1 MNSLALIGLCVLG
14 AFEVT
19 VSPDQPLPYSYTD
32 DPLIVELR
40 SDQEGTANVHITATP
55 TGTHEPVEA
64 TFEALTLGPQLNRW
78 YALKEIGSVRGP
90 WTLSIQITMDGV
102 EENLTDTA
110 YRIDRPHDTFQHAL
124 YAYGDAFD
132 RNTLLALRSVALD
145 TIQLPLS
152 HPDLKTTLD
161 TLRALEMKAILLVS
175 RRNEDGDQIQAIA
188 GEYCD
193 VLAGWQVSFSR
204 FQNTHPAFTATLET
218 LRGLACQRPVHVRIS
233 DTSLTESDRAMLASA
248 QRLVVEYDA
257 DSYVPLREA
266 LAAQGMSVL
275 PIDTV
280 IPADTINQPDTFLPQ
295 LFEANA
301 RGAEAAA
308 FPVELVYADGAL
320 QPGLSRLNTMAQRV
334 APGAYAGR
342 IPQPGTTR
350 LQVFSVG
357 DHWRAT
363 TWRTDDSSTIELPYS
378 PAHPFSLMDEWGN
391 GIKSEP
397 GEKTWTHPLSTNFL
411 YITGLG
417 GPVLRTALIN
427 RARLEA
433 KRALDDDALA
443 PAWNDTLRATLTTI
457 ANDPADISSRVQFF
471 SLLRA
476 FPEIEERWH
485 AGLLTRPVATEALA
499 RAATL
504 ARTLCRLESALG
516 ASFLEPLQDTL
527 ARCEAFQSAYLT
539 GATTTPLARQRGDWI
554 VSEVRRLMD
563 EAEALGNFDRRI
575 EADAVAA
582 LAEWR
587 ARALEHAVK
596 AGPLSNQL
604 TLPTAQVEEKETEEE
619 APKKTTRKK
628 K

>member
-1 MNSLALIGLCVLG
+1 MNSLALIGLCLLG
-14 AFEVT
+14 AIEVT

-32 DPLIVELR
+32 DPLIVEVR
-40 SDQEGTANVHITATP
+40 SEQQGTADIHITATP
-55 TGTHEPVEA
+55 TGPHEPVEA
-64 TFEALTLGPQLNRW
+64 RFEGLPMGPQLNRW
-78 YALKEIGSVRGP
+78 CALKEIGSLRGP
-90 WTLSIQITMDGV
+90 WTLSIQVTMNGT
-102 EENLTDTA
+102 EETLTDIA
-110 YRIDRPHDTFQHAL
+110 YRIDRPHDTFRHPL
-124 YAYGDAFD
+124 HAYGDAFD
-132 RNTLLALRSVALD
+132 RNTLLALRSVAID

-152 HPDLKTTLD
+152 HPDLSTTLD
-161 TLRALEMKAILLVS
+161 TLRTLDMKVVLLVS
-175 RRNEDGDQIQAIA
+175 RRNENVAQIQTIA
-188 GEYCD
+188 GDYCD
-193 VLAGWQVSFSR
+193 VLAGWQVSYSR
-204 FQNTHPAFTATLET
+204 FQNTHPAFTDTLDT
-218 LRGLACQRPVHVRIS
+218 LRGLACLRPIHVRVS
-233 DTSLTESDRAMLASA
+233 DKTLTESDLAMLSSV
-248 QRLVVEYDA
+248 QRLVVDYEA
-257 DSYVPLREA
+257 DSYVPLRES
-266 LAAQGMSVL
+266 LAAQGIGVL

-280 IPADTINQPDTFLPQ
+280 IPAETTTRPDTFLPQ
-295 LFEANA
+295 LFEAHA

-320 QPGLSRLNTMAQRV
+320 QPGLSRLNALAQRV

-391 GIKSEP
+391 GIKSEA
-397 GEKTWTHPLSTNFL
+397 GEKKWTHPLSTGFL

-417 GPVLRTALIN
+417 GPVLRTALVN

-433 KRALDDDALA
+433 KHALNEDALA
-443 PAWNDTLRATLTTI
+443 PAWSDALRATLSTI
-457 ANDPADISSRVQFF
+457 AEDPADVSSRVQFF
-471 SLLRA
+471 GLLRA

-485 AGLLTRPVATEALA
+485 TGLLTRPVATEALA
-499 RAATL
+499 RVATL

-539 GATTTPLARQRGDWI
+539 GATTTTEARKRGDWI

-596 AGPLSNQL
+596 AGPLSNRL
-604 TLPTAQVEEKETEEE
+604 VLPELDSGEQE
-619 APKKTTRKK
+619 
-628 K
+628 